1 MIPWRGNV
9 AVTFDRNA
17 HRRTGNPGSIFS
29 KNTNRKQREGTHRQ
43 RERGGERKKK
53 RERENCFV
61 HSKRW
66 NNGGRIGT
74 RTRDMMKMDGK
85 FFFLFFFF
93 SRRAKHT
100 AQCVVL
106 KSVFL
111 LDAGH
116 PPKAALEAATFC
128 AQPSPEV
135 NGKFHEGKAGALL
148 NRRQNESGR
157 REGKNF
163 RQRGGFFNLDFH
175 GLNPRV
181 NCVCPFLRAIFNKN
195 SQNLFTASDYY

>member
-43 RERGGERKKK
+43 RERGRKKEK
-53 RERENCFV
+53 ERERELFRAQQTLKQWRKN
-61 HSKRW
+61 RDQDEGYDE
-66 NNGGRIGT
+66 NGWQI
-74 RTRDMMKMDGK
+74 
-85 FFFLFFFF
+85 FLSFFFF